1 MDKLINS
8 NIERQ
13 NILNN
18 RFAIELLTESQKA
31 KILRSKMLDIVIDTI
46 HQRTGGNTKYINQR
60 DTDYLTSAIK
70 ESIYR
75 RRYRGC

>member
-18 RFAIELLTESQKA
+18 RFAIEQVQKYVGLTGMLLE
-31 KILRSKMLDIVIDTI
+31 
-46 HQRTGGNTKYINQR
+46 N
-60 DTDYLTSAIK
+60 
-70 ESIYR
+70 
-75 RRYRGC
+75 